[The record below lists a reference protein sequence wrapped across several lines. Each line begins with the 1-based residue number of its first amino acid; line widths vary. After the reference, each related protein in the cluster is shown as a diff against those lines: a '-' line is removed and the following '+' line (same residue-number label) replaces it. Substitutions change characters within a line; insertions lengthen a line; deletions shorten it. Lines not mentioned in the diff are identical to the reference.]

1 MNPLK
6 TNNPKGRLLTYQ
18 QVAENSNLGINTVM
32 RLAKESNSIVRIGR
46 TVRVNPE
53 KFYEYILA
61 KGAVIPPRSEFLIPG
76 WQIKWQES
84 IKGMKLR

>member
-32 RLAKESNSIVRIGR
+32 RLASYGRIDGTSR
-46 TVRVNPE
+46 TGTE
-53 KFYEYILA
+53 ITEE
-61 KGAVIPPRSEFLIPG
+61 G
-76 WQIKWQES
+76 
-84 IKGMKLR
+84 

>member
-1 MNPLK
+1 MKGKVFMNPLK

-53 KFYEYILA
+53 KFYEYIFCYL
-61 KGAVIPPRSEFLIPG
+61 
-76 WQIKWQES
+76 
-84 IKGMKLR
+84 

>member
-1 MNPLK
+1 MRLSWMKGKVFMNPLK

-61 KGAVIPPRSEFLIPG
+61 KYSE
-76 WQIKWQES
+76 
-84 IKGMKLR
+84 

>member
-1 MNPLK
+1 MKGKVVMNPLK

-61 KGAVIPPRSEFLIPG
+61 KYSE
-76 WQIKWQES
+76 
-84 IKGMKLR
+84 

>member
-1 MNPLK
+1 MKGKVFMNPLK
-6 TNNPKGRLLTYQ
+6 TNTPKGRLLTYQ

-61 KGAVIPPRSEFLIPG
+61 KYSE
-76 WQIKWQES
+76 
-84 IKGMKLR
+84 

>member
-1 MNPLK
+1 MKGKVFMNPLK

-32 RLAKESNSIVRIGR
+32 RLAKETNSIVRNGR

-61 KGAVIPPRSEFLIPG
+61 KYSE
-76 WQIKWQES
+76 
-84 IKGMKLR
+84 

>member
-53 KFYEYILA
+53 KVYEYILA
-61 KGAVIPPRSEFLIPG
+61 KYSE
-76 WQIKWQES
+76 
-84 IKGMKLR
+84 

>member
-32 RLAKESNSIVRIGR
+32 RLAIESNSIVRIGR
-46 TVRVNPE
+46 PVRVNPE
-53 KFYEYILA
+53 KFYEYIFCYL
-61 KGAVIPPRSEFLIPG
+61 
-76 WQIKWQES
+76 
-84 IKGMKLR
+84 

>member
-1 MNPLK
+1 MKGKVFMNPLK

-53 KFYEYILA
+53 KFYECIFFT
-61 KGAVIPPRSEFLIPG
+61 R
-76 WQIKWQES
+76 Q
-84 IKGMKLR
+84 

>member
-46 TVRVNPE
+46 TVRVVPE
-53 KFYEYILA
+53 KFYEYIIA
-61 KGAVIPPRSEFLIPG
+61 KYSE
-76 WQIKWQES
+76 
-84 IKGMKLR
+84 

>member
-1 MNPLK
+1 MKGKVFMNPLK

-46 TVRVNPE
+46 TVRVVPE
-53 KFYEYILA
+53 KFYEYIIA
-61 KGAVIPPRSEFLIPG
+61 EYSE
-76 WQIKWQES
+76 
-84 IKGMKLR
+84 

>member
-32 RLAKESNSIVRIGR
+32 RLTKESNSIVRIGR

-61 KGAVIPPRSEFLIPG
+61 KYSE
-76 WQIKWQES
+76 
-84 IKGMKLR
+84 

>member
-1 MNPLK
+1 MKGKVFMNPLK

-61 KGAVIPPRSEFLIPG
+61 KYSE
-76 WQIKWQES
+76 
-84 IKGMKLR
+84 

>member
-53 KFYEYILA
+53 KFYEHILA
-61 KGAVIPPRSEFLIPG
+61 KYSE
-76 WQIKWQES
+76 
-84 IKGMKLR
+84 

>member
-1 MNPLK
+1 
-6 TNNPKGRLLTYQ
+6 
-18 QVAENSNLGINTVM
+18 M

-61 KGAVIPPRSEFLIPG
+61 KYSE
-76 WQIKWQES
+76 
-84 IKGMKLR
+84 

>member
-46 TVRVNPE
+46 TVRVKGHFCSME
-53 KFYEYILA
+53 FYE
-61 KGAVIPPRSEFLIPG
+61 E
-76 WQIKWQES
+76 
-84 IKGMKLR
+84 